1 MISSRYAQ
9 AAVLGGILQ
18 VTLAPSPA
26 QGAMCNVAMTLIIS
40 SLPSCPQ
47 LGRVVK
53 SRALQKKKATGIR
66 NYSKKGKLSNG

>member
-18 VTLAPSPA
+18 VTLVPGTA

-53 SRALQKKKATGIR
+53 SRAFRKEG
-66 NYSKKGKLSNG
+66 NWYSEL